1 MAPTKRTSSTGAER
15 PSKVAKKQD
24 MSACKDIAAALEL
37 AEKKDVPPSVI
48 SLLGDAIKHC
58 LPTYKEDRHDFQNN
72 ILDMVAKT
80 LEASDSAL
88 VADVAAA
95 EATVNSGDEEKA
107 KRSAAVAETEAAFTV
122 AQGEHKAKQTIK
134 TEKSE
139 ALKATMEPLKLA
151 QAAQK
156 SGDAD
161 AEALEK
167 EKASLEAALTELLV
181 PMKETGGNARQLSK
195 LSKQLSAIE
204 LESSLLEA
212 MQFALLQKPEK
223 RGSFDA
229 VIIEN
234 LETQAAAKKAAMEAK
249 LQEAAPAREERAA
262 AVKAAQDA
270 HDAAKEAN
278 ETAIAEQKGAKDAEA
293 AAKAAAADAKDA
305 ANSLGLELEAAA
317 LELDAAR
324 KALEEFRSG
333 PKAIYQELLDRTAP
347 QPEPEEAPVAAEEV
361 ADTVP
366 AASA

>member
-1 MAPTKRTSSTGAER
+1 MG
-15 PSKVAKKQD
+15 
-24 MSACKDIAAALEL
+24 
-37 AEKKDVPPSVI
+37 
-48 SLLGDAIKHC
+48 
-58 LPTYKEDRHDFQNN
+58 
-72 ILDMVAKT
+72 
-80 LEASDSAL
+80 
-88 VADVAAA
+88 
-95 EATVNSGDEEKA
+95 
-107 KRSAAVAETEAAFTV
+107 
-122 AQGEHKAKQTIK
+122 
-134 TEKSE
+134 
-139 ALKATMEPLKLA
+139 EPLKLA

-167 EKASLEAALTELLV
+167 EKASLEAALTEFLV

-195 LSKQLSAIE
+195 LSKQLSAAEI
-204 LESSLLEA
+204 ESSLLEA

-234 LETQAAAKKAAMEAK
+234 LESQAAAKKAAMEAK

-278 ETAIAEQKGAKDAEA
+278 ETAIAEQKAAKDAEA

-317 LELDAAR
+317 LKLDAAR

-333 PKAIYQELLDRTAP
+333 PKAIFQELLERTAP
-347 QPEPEEAPVAAEEV
+347 QPEPEEVPAAEETPS
-361 ADTVP
+361 AVP
-366 AASA
+366 TASA